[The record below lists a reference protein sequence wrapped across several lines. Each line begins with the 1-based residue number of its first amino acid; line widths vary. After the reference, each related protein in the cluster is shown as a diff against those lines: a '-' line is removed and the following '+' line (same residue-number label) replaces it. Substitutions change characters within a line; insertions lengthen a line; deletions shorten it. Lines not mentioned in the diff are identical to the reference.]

1 MMRYLIKGICIL
13 LLICSLA
20 LLIMPSW
27 LINDVSVSAAGYVI
41 NPGDYKDLTK
51 EFRGLMDAKKLTTR
65 FALPI
70 FILLVANCAAL
81 IFSILLILRNGTTLL
96 TSLVGGIGLYV
107 YMTNV
112 LLKAGSFAVLG
123 PILSIMMVIVGI
135 GAYLKNY

>member
-27 LINDVSVSAAGYVI
+27 LINDVSVSATGYVI

-70 FILLVANCAAL
+70 FILLVANCVAL